1 MREIIYLTK
10 RNCRVF
16 LRDKAAVFFSFLS
29 MLIILG
35 LMVVFLGKMNSDE
48 LISVLAEFGGER
60 DTVQDQENATY
71 LIQLWTLAGI
81 LVVNSVTVTLTVMG
95 TMVQDETRKRIM
107 AFYVTSV
114 NRIKLSLGY
123 ILSSWLVGTGMCVI
137 TLAVG
142 EFYFVLQGH
151 GLLAAVELLKLAG
164 IIALSVFTFSALSYL
179 LALFVHSDSA
189 WSGILTIIG
198 TLVGFAGGI
207 YLPLSSLS
215 ETVQTVLKCIPV
227 LHGAAMMREV
237 CTAQAIRETFDGL
250 PEAVADGFKERM
262 GITLYRGEVQIE
274 LWQQVTLLLIYAIIA
289 IVAATLVN
297 RKRKLKD
304 R

>member
-95 TMVQDETRKRIM
+95 TIVQDETRKRIM

-164 IIALSVFTFSALSYL
+164 IIALSVFTFSALGYL

>member
-48 LISVLAEFGGER
+48 LISVLAEYGGER
-60 DTVQDQENATY
+60 DTVQDQKNATY

-142 EFYFVLQGH
+142 ELYFVLQGH
-151 GLLAAVELLKLAG
+151 GLLAAVELFKLVG
-164 IIALSVFTFSALSYL
+164 LIALSAFTFSALGYL

-215 ETVQTVLKCIPV
+215 ETVQKVLKCIPV
-227 LHGAAMMREV
+227 LPGAAMMREV

-289 IVAATLVN
+289 IVVATLVN

>member
-164 IIALSVFTFSALSYL
+164 IIALSVFTFSALGYL

-250 PEAVADGFKERM
+250 PEAVVDGFKERM
-262 GITLYRGEVQIE
+262 GITLYRGDVQIE

-289 IVAATLVN
+289 IVAATFVN

>member
-48 LISVLAEFGGER
+48 LISVLAEYGGER

-123 ILSSWLVGTGMCVI
+123 ILSSWLVGTGMCII

-164 IIALSVFTFSALSYL
+164 IIALSVFTFSALGYL

-250 PEAVADGFKERM
+250 PEAVVDVFKERM
-262 GITLYRGEVQIE
+262 GITLYRGDVQIE

-289 IVAATLVN
+289 IVAATFVN

>member
-16 LRDKAAVFFSFLS
+16 LRDKAAVFFSLLS

-48 LISVLAEFGGER
+48 LISVLAEYGGER

-137 TLAVG
+137 TLVVG

-164 IIALSVFTFSALSYL
+164 IIALSVFTFSALGYL

-250 PEAVADGFKERM
+250 PEAVVDGFKERM
-262 GITLYRGEVQIE
+262 GITLYRGNVQIE

-289 IVAATLVN
+289 IVAATFVN

>member
-1 MREIIYLTK
+1 MREIIYLTR

-164 IIALSVFTFSALSYL
+164 IIALSVFTFSALGYL

-250 PEAVADGFKERM
+250 PEAVVDGFKERM
-262 GITLYRGEVQIE
+262 GITLYRGDVQIE

-289 IVAATLVN
+289 IVAATFVN

>member
-48 LISVLAEFGGER
+48 LISVLAEYGGER

-71 LIQLWTLAGI
+71 LIQLWTLAGL

-123 ILSSWLVGTGMCVI
+123 ILSSWLVGTGMCII

-142 EFYFVLQGH
+142 ELYFVLQGH

-164 IIALSVFTFSALSYL
+164 IIALSVFTFSALGYL

-250 PEAVADGFKERM
+250 PEAVVDVFKERM
-262 GITLYRGEVQIE
+262 GITLYRGDVQIE

-289 IVAATLVN
+289 IVAATFVN

>member
-48 LISVLAEFGGER
+48 LISVLAEYGGER

-164 IIALSVFTFSALSYL
+164 IIALSVFTFSALGYL

>member
-164 IIALSVFTFSALSYL
+164 IIALSVFTFSALGYL

>member
-48 LISVLAEFGGER
+48 LISVLAEYGGER

-142 EFYFVLQGH
+142 ELYFVLQGH

-164 IIALSVFTFSALSYL
+164 IIALSVFTFSALGYL

-250 PEAVADGFKERM
+250 PEAVVDVFKERM
-262 GITLYRGEVQIE
+262 GITLYRGDVQIE

-289 IVAATLVN
+289 IVAATFVN

>member
-48 LISVLAEFGGER
+48 LISVLAEYGGER

-123 ILSSWLVGTGMCVI
+123 ILSSWLVGTGMCII

-142 EFYFVLQGH
+142 ELYFVLQGH

-164 IIALSVFTFSALSYL
+164 IIALSVFTFSALGYL

-250 PEAVADGFKERM
+250 PETVVDVFKERM
-262 GITLYRGEVQIE
+262 GITLYRGDVQIE

-289 IVAATLVN
+289 IVAATFVN

>member
-48 LISVLAEFGGER
+48 LISVLAEYGGER
-60 DTVQDQENATY
+60 DTVQDQKNATY

-123 ILSSWLVGTGMCVI
+123 ILSSWLVGTGMCII

-142 EFYFVLQGH
+142 ELYFVLQGH

-164 IIALSVFTFSALSYL
+164 IIALSVFTFSALGYL

-250 PEAVADGFKERM
+250 PEAVVDGFKERM
-262 GITLYRGEVQIE
+262 GITLYRGDVQIE

>member
-164 IIALSVFTFSALSYL
+164 IIALSVFTFSALGYL

-289 IVAATLVN
+289 IVVATLVN

>member
-48 LISVLAEFGGER
+48 LISVLAEYGGER

-164 IIALSVFTFSALSYL
+164 IIALSVFTFSALGYL

-250 PEAVADGFKERM
+250 PEAVVDGFKERM
-262 GITLYRGEVQIE
+262 GITLYRGDVQIE

-289 IVAATLVN
+289 IVAATFVN

>member
-48 LISVLAEFGGER
+48 LISVLAEYGGER

-123 ILSSWLVGTGMCVI
+123 ILSSWLVGTGMCII

-142 EFYFVLQGH
+142 ELYFVLQGH

-164 IIALSVFTFSALSYL
+164 IIALSVFTFSALGYL
-179 LALFVHSDSA
+179 LALFVHSDRA

-250 PEAVADGFKERM
+250 PEAVVDGFKERM
-262 GITLYRGEVQIE
+262 GITLYRGDVQIE

>member
-48 LISVLAEFGGER
+48 LISVLAEYGGER

-123 ILSSWLVGTGMCVI
+123 ILSSWLVGTGMCLI

-142 EFYFVLQGH
+142 ELYFVLQGH
-151 GLLAAVELLKLAG
+151 GLLAAVELLKLTG
-164 IIALSVFTFSALSYL
+164 IIALCVFTFSALGYL

-227 LHGAAMMREV
+227 LPGAAMLREV

-262 GITLYRGEVQIE
+262 GITLYRGETQIE

>member
-48 LISVLAEFGGER
+48 LISVLAEYGGER

-123 ILSSWLVGTGMCVI
+123 NLSSWLVGTGMCII

-142 EFYFVLQGH
+142 ELYFVLQGH

-164 IIALSVFTFSALSYL
+164 IIALSVFTFSALGYL

-250 PEAVADGFKERM
+250 PEAVVDVFKERM
-262 GITLYRGEVQIE
+262 GITLYRGDVQIE

-289 IVAATLVN
+289 IVAATFVN

>member
-48 LISVLAEFGGER
+48 LISVLAEYGGER

-123 ILSSWLVGTGMCVI
+123 ILSSWLVGTGMCII

-142 EFYFVLQGH
+142 ELYFVLQGH

-164 IIALSVFTFSALSYL
+164 IIALSVFTFSALGYL

-250 PEAVADGFKERM
+250 PEAVVDVFKERM
-262 GITLYRGEVQIE
+262 GITLYRGDVQIE

-289 IVAATLVN
+289 IVAATFVN

>member
-1 MREIIYLTK
+1 M
-10 RNCRVF
+10 
-16 LRDKAAVFFSFLS
+16 
-29 MLIILG
+29 
-35 LMVVFLGKMNSDE
+35 
-48 LISVLAEFGGER
+48 
-60 DTVQDQENATY
+60 
-71 LIQLWTLAGI
+71 
-81 LVVNSVTVTLTVMG
+81 
-95 TMVQDETRKRIM
+95 
-107 AFYVTSV
+107 
-114 NRIKLSLGY
+114 
-123 ILSSWLVGTGMCVI
+123 
-137 TLAVG
+137 
-142 EFYFVLQGH
+142 LQGH

-164 IIALSVFTFSALSYL
+164 IIALSVFTFSALGYL

-250 PEAVADGFKERM
+250 PEAVVDVFKERM
-262 GITLYRGEVQIE
+262 GITLYRGDVQIE

-289 IVAATLVN
+289 IVAATFVN

>member
-48 LISVLAEFGGER
+48 LISVLAEYGGER

-123 ILSSWLVGTGMCVI
+123 ILSSWLV
-137 TLAVG
+137 
-142 EFYFVLQGH
+142 
-151 GLLAAVELLKLAG
+151 
-164 IIALSVFTFSALSYL
+164 
-179 LALFVHSDSA
+179 
-189 WSGILTIIG
+189 
-198 TLVGFAGGI
+198 
-207 YLPLSSLS
+207 
-215 ETVQTVLKCIPV
+215 
-227 LHGAAMMREV
+227 
-237 CTAQAIRETFDGL
+237 
-250 PEAVADGFKERM
+250 
-262 GITLYRGEVQIE
+262 
-274 LWQQVTLLLIYAIIA
+274 
-289 IVAATLVN
+289 
-297 RKRKLKD
+297 
-304 R
+304 

>member
-48 LISVLAEFGGER
+48 LISVLAEYGGER

-142 EFYFVLQGH
+142 ELYFVLQGH

-164 IIALSVFTFSALSYL
+164 IIALSVFTFSALGYL

-250 PEAVADGFKERM
+250 PEAVVDGFKERM
-262 GITLYRGEVQIE
+262 GITLYRGDVQIE

-289 IVAATLVN
+289 IVAATFVN

>member
-48 LISVLAEFGGER
+48 LISVLAEYGGER

-142 EFYFVLQGH
+142 EIYFVLQGH

-164 IIALSVFTFSALSYL
+164 IIALSVFTFSALGYL

-250 PEAVADGFKERM
+250 PEAVVDGFKERM
-262 GITLYRGEVQIE
+262 GITLYRGDVQIE

-289 IVAATLVN
+289 IVAATFVN

>member
-1 MREIIYLTK
+1 
-10 RNCRVF
+10 
-16 LRDKAAVFFSFLS
+16 
-29 MLIILG
+29 
-35 LMVVFLGKMNSDE
+35 MVVFLGKMNSDE
-48 LISVLAEFGGER
+48 LISVLAEYGGER
-60 DTVQDQENATY
+60 DTVQDQKNATY

-142 EFYFVLQGH
+142 ELYFVLQGH
-151 GLLAAVELLKLAG
+151 GLLAAVELFKLVG
-164 IIALSVFTFSALSYL
+164 LIALSAFTFSALGYL

-215 ETVQTVLKCIPV
+215 EAVQTVLKCIPV
-227 LHGAAMMREV
+227 LPGAAMMREV
-237 CTAQAIRETFDGL
+237 CTAQATRETFDGL

-289 IVAATLVN
+289 IVVATLVN

>member
-48 LISVLAEFGGER
+48 LISVLAEYGGER

-164 IIALSVFTFSALSYL
+164 IIALSVFTFSALGYL

-250 PEAVADGFKERM
+250 PEAVVDGFKERM
-262 GITLYRGEVQIE
+262 GITLYRGDVQIE

>member
-48 LISVLAEFGGER
+48 LISVLAEYGGER

-123 ILSSWLVGTGMCVI
+123 ILSSWLVGTGMCII

-142 EFYFVLQGH
+142 ELYFVLQGH

-164 IIALSVFTFSALSYL
+164 IIALSVFTFSALGYL

-250 PEAVADGFKERM
+250 PEAVVDGFKERM
-262 GITLYRGEVQIE
+262 GITLYRGDVQIE

-289 IVAATLVN
+289 IVAATFVN

>member
-1 MREIIYLTK
+1 M
-10 RNCRVF
+10 F

-48 LISVLAEFGGER
+48 LISVLAEYGGER

-123 ILSSWLVGTGMCVI
+123 ILSSWLVGTGMCII

-142 EFYFVLQGH
+142 ELYFVLQGH

-164 IIALSVFTFSALSYL
+164 IIALSVFTFSALGYL

-250 PEAVADGFKERM
+250 PEAVVDVFKERM
-262 GITLYRGEVQIE
+262 GITLYRGDVQIE

-289 IVAATLVN
+289 IVAATFVN

>member
-35 LMVVFLGKMNSDE
+35 LMVVFLGKMNSNE
-48 LISVLAEFGGER
+48 LISVLAEYGGER

-123 ILSSWLVGTGMCVI
+123 ILSSWLVGTGMCII

-142 EFYFVLQGH
+142 ELYFVLQGH

-164 IIALSVFTFSALSYL
+164 IIALSVFTFSALGYL

-250 PEAVADGFKERM
+250 PEAVVDVFKERM
-262 GITLYRGEVQIE
+262 GITLYRGDVQIE

-289 IVAATLVN
+289 IVAATFVN

>member
-35 LMVVFLGKMNSDE
+35 LMVVFLGKMKSDE
-48 LISVLAEFGGER
+48 LISVLAEYGGER

-123 ILSSWLVGTGMCVI
+123 ILSSWLVGTGMCII

-142 EFYFVLQGH
+142 ELYFVLQGH

-164 IIALSVFTFSALSYL
+164 IIALSVFTFSALGYL

-250 PEAVADGFKERM
+250 PEAVVDGFKERM
-262 GITLYRGEVQIE
+262 GITLYRGDVQIE

>member
-164 IIALSVFTFSALSYL
+164 IIALSVFTFSALGYL

-250 PEAVADGFKERM
+250 PEAVVDVFKERM
-262 GITLYRGEVQIE
+262 GITLYRGDVQIE

>member
-1 MREIIYLTK
+1 M
-10 RNCRVF
+10 
-16 LRDKAAVFFSFLS
+16 
-29 MLIILG
+29 
-35 LMVVFLGKMNSDE
+35 
-48 LISVLAEFGGER
+48 
-60 DTVQDQENATY
+60 
-71 LIQLWTLAGI
+71 
-81 LVVNSVTVTLTVMG
+81 TVTLTVMG

-142 EFYFVLQGH
+142 ELYFVLQGH
-151 GLLAAVELLKLAG
+151 GLLAAVELFKLVG
-164 IIALSVFTFSALSYL
+164 LIALSAFTFSALGYL

-227 LHGAAMMREV
+227 LPGAAMMREV
-237 CTAQAIRETFDGL
+237 CTAQATRETFDGL

-289 IVAATLVN
+289 IVVATLVN